1 MLDVLQPQMIITL
14 VLRLAVLYAL
24 WVMGLKTLRFAE
36 TYAERSVGAN
46 DLKLFRLIRIGW
58 GVLVVYMAVVVGIY
72 SLRMEQYAAFYQ
84 QGNEVVAWFTQVVG
98 RIVAVVLLSYVALR
112 VVNQLAE
119 RIVPGSEFSRRT
131 VRVRTLTGVLRSTAT
146 VVIVLLAFVM
156 VLDNLGVRSSAL
168 LASVSVLGLAVSF
181 GAQSLIKDIFSG
193 FFILLE
199 DQYGVDD
206 SIIVNN
212 NPNLSGGVEKLNLRV
227 THLRAL
233 DGTVHIIPNGQ
244 IQTVSVQSKE
254 WSRFVAN
261 INVGYDADLDKA
273 IAVIKRV
280 AGEIYEDPEWKDHFL
295 EAPEVQGVTSMS
307 MDSITLRALF
317 KVLPKSQW
325 ALGREFNLRIKKALD
340 AAQVVIPATKKTVSF
355 GPETLHVEV
364 KDAKEDKPD
373 KPEKGQD
380 KDKSASTDLKKGP
393 ENKS

>member
-1 MLDVLQPQMIITL
+1 MWDFLQPSIIIAL
-14 VLRLAVLYAL
+14 VLRIAVLYGMWL
-24 WVMGLKTLRFAE
+24 MGSKALRFAE
-36 TYAERSVGAN
+36 HYAERAVGAE
-46 DLKLFRLIRIGW
+46 DLRLFRFVRIGW
-58 GVLVVYMAVVVGIY
+58 LVAIIYMAVVVGIY
-72 SLRMEQYAAFYQ
+72 TLRMDHLAAFYQ
-84 QGNEVVAWFTQVVG
+84 QGNEVVAWFTQVIG
-98 RIVAVVLLSYVALR
+98 RIVAVILLSYIALK

-119 RIVPGSEFSRRT
+119 RIVPGNEFSRRT

-146 VVIVLLAFVM
+146 VIIVILAFVM
-156 VLDNLGVRSSAL
+156 VLDNLGIRSSAL

-181 GAQSLIKDIFSG
+181 GAQALIKDIFTG

-261 INVGYDADLDKA
+261 ISVGYDADLDKA
-273 IAVIKRV
+273 IEVIKKV
-280 AGEIYEDPEWKDHFL
+280 AGELYEEAEWKDHFL
-295 EAPEVQGVTSMS
+295 EAPEVQGVTALN
-307 MDSITLRALF
+307 MDSVNIRALF

-325 ALGREFNLRIKKALD
+325 ALGREFNRRIKHAMD
-340 AAQVVIPATKKTVSF
+340 EAQIMIPASRKTINWGGEPLLVEFKQTPAPEFKADMKKR
-355 GPETLHVEV
+355 
-364 KDAKEDKPD
+364 PD
-373 KPEKGQD
+373 VGAD
-380 KDKSASTDLKKGP
+380 TDM
-393 ENKS
+393 NV

>member
-1 MLDVLQPQMIITL
+1 MLDFLQPQMIITL
-14 VLRLAVLYAL
+14 VLRLAVLYAM
-24 WVMGLKTLRFAE
+24 WVIGSKALRFAE
-36 TYAERSVGAN
+36 RYAESAAGVQ
-46 DLKLFRLIRIGW
+46 DLKLFRYVRLGW
-58 GVLVVYMAVVVGIY
+58 TAVVIYMAVVVGIY
-72 SLRMEQYAAFYQ
+72 SLHMEQFAAFYQ
-84 QGNEVVAWFTQVVG
+84 QGNEVVAWFTQVIG
-98 RIVAVVLLSYVALR
+98 RIVAVILLSYVALR
-112 VVNQLAE
+112 VVNTLAE

-261 INVGYDADLDKA
+261 LSVGYDADLDRA
-273 IAVIKRV
+273 IEVVKKV
-280 AGEIYEDPEWKDHFL
+280 AGDLYEDAEWKDHFL
-295 EAPEVQGVTSMS
+295 EAPEVQGVTALNL
-307 MDSITLRALF
+307 DAVNIRALF

-325 ALGREFNLRIKKALD
+325 ALGREFNRRIKRAMDEAQIMIPFSRKTINWGGEPLLVEFKQTPPAEFKAD
-340 AAQVVIPATKKTVSF
+340 MKKR
-355 GPETLHVEV
+355 
-364 KDAKEDKPD
+364 PD
-373 KPEKGQD
+373 VGAD
-380 KDKSASTDLKKGP
+380 TDM
-393 ENKS
+393 NV